1 MGLTNNY
8 YIYKHVEGDDIVYI
22 GLGQNERAWSNHNR
36 GKEHKE
42 WLKSTNFFD
51 SIQAIECGLNAEQA
65 VIKERE
71 LILEHQPK
79 YNIALKTGSKSNHA
93 KLDYDEVLAI
103 KTLLYPS
110 GLTQKKIAEMF
121 NTSQGYIS
129 NIITGRIWS
138 HI

>member
-1 MGLTNNY
+1 MNNY
-8 YIYKHVEGDDIVYI
+8 YIYKHVEGDEIVYI

-36 GKEHKE
+36 GREHKE
-42 WLKSTNFFD
+42 WLKSTDPFETV
-51 SIQAIECGLNAEQA
+51 QAIERGLTAEQA

-71 LILEHQPK
+71 LILKHQPK
-79 YNIALKTGSKSNHA
+79 YNVALKTGSKSNHA
-93 KLDYDEVLAI
+93 NLDYYEVLAI

-138 HI
+138 HV